1 MLNINIDIPQLRAV
15 GGSILDGVFRIF
27 QLHYRSGRT
36 MDQGVD
42 SAWNRNEYQVY
53 FLGVKAADV

>member
-1 MLNINIDIPQLRAV
+1 MLNINIDILQLREV
-15 GGSILDGVFRIF
+15 VGSIPDGVFRIF

-36 MDQGVD
+36 MARGVD

-53 FLGVKAADV
+53 FLGVKAAGV